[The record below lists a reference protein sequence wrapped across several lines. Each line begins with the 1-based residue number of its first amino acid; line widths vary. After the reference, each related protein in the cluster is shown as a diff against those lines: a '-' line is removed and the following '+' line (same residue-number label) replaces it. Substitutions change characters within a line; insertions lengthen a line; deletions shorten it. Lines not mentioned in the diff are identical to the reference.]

1 MSSKMLKGKSFTLC
15 FRERR
20 EEVEIGE
27 IIDRL
32 NNYEPIAIVA
42 KRLGMSPYTLSK
54 KLRLLGYEYDSE
66 QKKRVFVEEG
76 EEPRHLQLKEAV
88 SLQQEKIDYQRL
100 IYEQLQHI
108 YELLQK
114 REYGMCV
121 TSVEQGEKKKR
132 TFSLSKQVLEQL
144 DFLSLRNGIHKSKL
158 VEIALKEYL
167 ERHCER

>member
-1 MSSKMLKGKSFTLC
+1 M
-15 FRERR
+15 
-20 EEVEIGE
+20 EIGE
-27 IIDRL
+27 IIGRL
-32 NNYEPIAIVA
+32 NNHEPIAIVA

-66 QKKRVFVEEG
+66 QKKRVFVGEG

-88 SLQQEKIDYQRL
+88 SIQQEKIDYQRL

-114 REYGMCV
+114 REYGICI

-144 DFLSLRNGIHKSKL
+144 DCFSARNGMHKSKL

-167 ERHCER
+167 ERYRGK

>member
-1 MSSKMLKGKSFTLC
+1 M
-15 FRERR
+15 
-20 EEVEIGE
+20 EIGE

-32 NNYEPIAIVA
+32 NNHEPIAIVA
-42 KRLGMSPYTLSK
+42 KRLEMSPYTLSK
-54 KLRLLGYEYDSE
+54 KLRLLGYGYDSE
-66 QKKRVFVEEG
+66 QKKRVFIGEG

-114 REYGMCV
+114 REYGIRI
-121 TSVEQGEKKKR
+121 TSVEQEEKKKR

-144 DFLSLRNGIHKSKL
+144 DCLSVRNGVHKSKL

-167 ERHCER
+167 ERYRER

>member
-1 MSSKMLKGKSFTLC
+1 M
-15 FRERR
+15 
-20 EEVEIGE
+20 EIAE

-32 NNYEPIAIVA
+32 NNREPIAIVA
-42 KRLGMSPYTLSK
+42 KRLEMSPYALSK
-54 KLRLLGYEYDSE
+54 KLRLLGYEYDGE
-66 QKKRVFVEEG
+66 QKKRVFVGEG

-114 REYGMCV
+114 RECGICI

-144 DFLSLRNGIHKSKL
+144 DCFSARNGVHKSKL

-167 ERHCER
+167 ERHHER